1 MQVVQLKRMS
11 ERLDCSLMASTARDS
26 QNCDLKDVFDEYSS
40 SNSGYSE
47 KEAEAPFVWG
57 LGCRDNR
64 TLNFYVLDSLT
75 QWSLRQKLGL
85 DDGKQQE
92 ADKEG
97 QALIL
102 SLNEEKIYKME
113 SRLNKRNLED
123 FIIAFHQ
130 DPNSLSTLKMKSSKS
145 SQNSSNIHQVEIEEI
160 HAGNFVER
168 LVSSPAK
175 RNKPGELSSYRVS
188 KQVLFQKFSKT
199 YLKIPKDEKIVKA
212 K

>member
-1 MQVVQLKRMS
+1 MS

-40 SNSGYSE
+40 SSGYSVE
-47 KEAEAPFVWG
+47 KQQEAAEAPFVWG

-85 DDGKQQE
+85 DDDGKQ
-92 ADKEG
+92 DEG

-175 RNKPGELSSYRVS
+175 RNKPGELYIYRVF
-188 KQVLFQKFSKT
+188 KQVLFQEFSKT
-199 YLKIPKDEKIVKA
+199 NLKIPKDEKFV
-212 K
+212 

>member
-1 MQVVQLKRMS
+1 MS

-40 SNSGYSE
+40 SSGYSVE
-47 KEAEAPFVWG
+47 KKQEAAEAPFVWG

-85 DDGKQQE
+85 DDDGKQ
-92 ADKEG
+92 DEG

-168 LVSSPAK
+168 LVSEPTK
-175 RNKPGELSSYRVS
+175 RNKPGELSRTVVS
-188 KQVLFQKFSKT
+188 NS
-199 YLKIPKDEKIVKA
+199 
-212 K
+212 

>member
-1 MQVVQLKRMS
+1 MS

-40 SNSGYSE
+40 SSGYSVE
-47 KEAEAPFVWG
+47 KKQEAAEAPFVWG

-130 DPNSLSTLKMKSSKS
+130 DPNSFSTLKIKSKS
-145 SQNSSNIHQVEIEEI
+145 SQNNSSSNNHEIEEI

-168 LVSSPAK
+168 LVSEPTK
-175 RNKPGELSSYRVS
+175 RNKPGELSRTVVS
-188 KQVLFQKFSKT
+188 NS
-199 YLKIPKDEKIVKA
+199 
-212 K
+212 

>member
-1 MQVVQLKRMS
+1 MS

-40 SNSGYSE
+40 SSGYSVE
-47 KEAEAPFVWG
+47 KKQEAAEAPFVWG

-85 DDGKQQE
+85 DDDGKQ
-92 ADKEG
+92 DEG

-102 SLNEEKIYKME
+102 SLNEEKIYKMKK
-113 SRLNKRNLED
+113 SKLNRRNLQA
-123 FIIAFHQ
+123 FLVAFHQ
-130 DPNSLSTLKMKSSKS
+130 DPNSLSTLKLSTKSHN
-145 SQNSSNIHQVEIEEI
+145 QSSNEIEEI

-168 LVSSPAK
+168 LVNSK
-175 RNKPGELSSYRVS
+175 RTKPGEFLFLRNLLVSY
-188 KQVLFQKFSKT
+188 FS
-199 YLKIPKDEKIVKA
+199 IAI
-212 K
+212 

>member
-1 MQVVQLKRMS
+1 MS

-175 RNKPGELSSYRVS
+175 RNKPGELSSTGCPN
-188 KQVLFQKFSKT
+188 KFCSG
-199 YLKIPKDEKIVKA
+199 I
-212 K
+212 

>member
-1 MQVVQLKRMS
+1 MS

-40 SNSGYSE
+40 SSGYSVE
-47 KEAEAPFVWG
+47 KKQEAAEAPFVWG

-85 DDGKQQE
+85 DDDGKQ
-92 ADKEG
+92 DEG

-130 DPNSLSTLKMKSSKS
+130 DPNSFSTLKIKSKS
-145 SQNSSNIHQVEIEEI
+145 SQNRSSNNHEIEEI

-168 LVSSPAK
+168 LVSEPTK
-175 RNKPGELSSYRVS
+175 RNKPGELSRTVVS
-188 KQVLFQKFSKT
+188 NS
-199 YLKIPKDEKIVKA
+199 
-212 K
+212 

>member
-1 MQVVQLKRMS
+1 MS

-40 SNSGYSE
+40 SSGYSVE
-47 KEAEAPFVWG
+47 KQQEAAEAPFVWG

-85 DDGKQQE
+85 DDDGKQ
-92 ADKEG
+92 DEG

-130 DPNSLSTLKMKSSKS
+130 DPNSLSTLKIKSKS
-145 SQNSSNIHQVEIEEI
+145 SQQNNSSSNNHEIEEI

-168 LVSSPAK
+168 LVSEPAK
-175 RNKPGELSSYRVS
+175 RNKPGELLSRTVVS
-188 KQVLFQKFSKT
+188 NS
-199 YLKIPKDEKIVKA
+199 
-212 K
+212 